1 MSAALAVVVAAT
13 VVAAGVAPLVA
24 VHLGGRAFDPKHDEA
39 PPTCTDDTIEIPRV
53 TSTVD
58 PHMY

>member
-1 MSAALAVVVAAT
+1 MSAALAAAVAAT
-13 VVAAGVAPLVA
+13 VVVAGIGPFVA
-24 VHLGGRAFDPKHDEA
+24 VHIGGRAFDPKHDEA
-39 PPTCTDDTIEIPRV
+39 PRTCTDDTIEIPRV